1 MKEMRD
7 KKYKV
12 KPNFMDIHP
21 TGEHFEAYENIELK
35 QFLVLVKSREIAK
48 VMEFFGYAP
57 REEWSILGTH
67 PESDGVSRVRTQR
80 VTEYLRYAPRDGT
93 EYLGYAPRE

>member
-1 MKEMRD
+1 MDACGVGREESLDLQHEIRMKEMRD

-57 REEWSILGTH
+57 RE
-67 PESDGVSRVRTQR
+67 
-80 VTEYLRYAPRDGT
+80 
-93 EYLGYAPRE
+93 